1 MYVFTLFCSAY
12 IYKQTFIIPGSA
24 LLASIYSVY
33 WITLSMSN
41 YMIRNTRF
49 FISSSC
55 LYGFSDLIC
64 FISLKVFFPACV
76 WSFILFIPMYIH
88 DCMLSLATCLHGI
101 CLHVPSHLSLCVVV
115 SSIMI
120 IHVSGS
126 LSVLCNSAHL
136 WVFLKGFFF
145 SHPFFCSFVTLMYMT

>member
-1 MYVFTLFCSAY
+1 
-12 IYKQTFIIPGSA
+12 
-24 LLASIYSVY
+24 
-33 WITLSMSN
+33 MSN